1 MITIEKRRTVQ
12 PSTAILVGI
21 IAILVSLI
29 LSCFILW
36 IMGYHPLEVFST
48 TFQKTYLTTYGIL
61 ENILMLIPI
70 SLCALSVIIAA
81 KGGLWNIGVE
91 GQFYMGAVAATGVAL
106 AFPNLPSIILIPLM
120 FIAGAVSG
128 GIVCYICTIPKVKWG
143 ISEILTTI
151 LINSVVM
158 QFVYYLVYFAW
169 KDQTTAAAQTPAFVN
184 AAKLG
189 ILIPGSR
196 VHVGL
201 IIALVVIIYV
211 AYLMKSTVFGYELRA
226 IGQNSQGAKYAG
238 INIKKCIYLT
248 MFISGCLAGIAG
260 MLEVSGVVHRLQTSI
275 SNDYGFSGFV
285 IAWVSQLSV
294 PAIMV
299 TGYFFSGLIIAGFR
313 MQMMGF
319 PSSVVFMLKG
329 LILILI
335 LGSELFTFYKI
346 SWTKKSNKK
355 VKLGKESD
363 DIDNNIEIMG
373 GGE

>member
-1 MITIEKRRTVQ
+1 MITIEKRRTLQ

-36 IMGYHPLEVFST
+36 IMGYYPLEVFST

-70 SLCALSVIIAA
+70 SLCALSVTIAA
-81 KGGLWNIGVE
+81 KGGLWNVGVE

-158 QFVYYLVYFAW
+158 QFVYYLVRFAW
-169 KDQTTAAAQTPAFVN
+169 KDQTTAAAQTPEFVD

-201 IIALVVIIYV
+201 IIALVIIIYV

-238 INIKKCIYLT
+238 INIKKYIYLT

-299 TGYFFSGLIIAGFR
+299 TGYFFSGLIIAGFK

-355 VKLGKESD
+355 VKIGKASD
-363 DIDNNIEIMG
+363 DIDNNIEIMR